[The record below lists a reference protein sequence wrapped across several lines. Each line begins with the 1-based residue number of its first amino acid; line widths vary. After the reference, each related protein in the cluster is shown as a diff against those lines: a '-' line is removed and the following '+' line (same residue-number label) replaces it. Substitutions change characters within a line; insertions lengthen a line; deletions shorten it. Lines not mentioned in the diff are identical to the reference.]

1 MSSFTGGQNQCDVGF
16 GLKALPAFACCVKCG
31 RAVFASRET
40 GGWRHFV
47 GWQVGGGRHL
57 THTHTAGGESFFEL
71 D

>member
-40 GGWRHFV
+40 GGGGTLLV
-47 GWQVGGGRHL
+47 GRSE
-57 THTHTAGGESFFEL
+57 AGGTSLTLTQLEASRSL
-71 D
+71 S

>member
-40 GGWRHFV
+40 GGGGTLLVGRRREAPHSHSHSWRRV
-47 GWQVGGGRHL
+47 VL
-57 THTHTAGGESFFEL
+57 
-71 D
+71 